1 MIPSDRVR
9 ESVPDS
15 LSYTSWRAWL
25 MALAVCALGGCL
37 VAYDYGDYRP
47 AEEGAGA
54 TGSGGGGA
62 TGGQSCDIDEE
73 PAAGCQACLNT
84 NCASQLSECSAV
96 LTCKP
101 FALCVIECC
110 EPECFNDC
118 DKLTTA
124 PGKEV
129 IGECVC
135 NFCEA
140 ACNSVTPPCP

>member
-9 ESVPDS
+9 ESVLDS
-15 LSYTSWRAWL
+15 LSYIGWRTWL
-25 MALAVCALGGCL
+25 MALAICALGGCL
-37 VAYDYGDYRP
+37 LAYDYGDYRP
-47 AEEGAGA
+47 ADDGAGA
-54 TGSGGGGA
+54 AGSGGGSA
-62 TGGQSCDIDEE
+62 TGGQSCSVDEQ
-73 PAAGCQACLNT
+73 PAEGCQQCLNAQCST
-84 NCASQLSECSAV
+84 QLSACSDAP
-96 LTCKP
+96 TCKP

-110 EPECFNDC
+110 EPECFNEC

-140 ACNSVTPPCP
+140 ECNSVTPPCP